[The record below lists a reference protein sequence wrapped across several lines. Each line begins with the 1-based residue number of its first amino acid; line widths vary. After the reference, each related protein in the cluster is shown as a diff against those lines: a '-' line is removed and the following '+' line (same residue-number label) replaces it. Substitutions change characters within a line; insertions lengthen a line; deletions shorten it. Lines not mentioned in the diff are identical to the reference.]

1 MSPPV
6 RQLLDAFDRLPPD
19 DQREALAELSRRG
32 TRAPVP
38 DLAADPGLAHRHD
51 YGEQDENGVDLS
63 LIRHMLSLTPLQR
76 IEMME
81 QAAQQTRMLNE
92 HGRKYLQSAAAENR

>member
-1 MSPPV
+1 MSPRV
-6 RQLLDAFDRLPPD
+6 QQLLDAFDQLAPD
-19 DQREALAELSRRG
+19 DQRAALAELSRRSAH
-32 TRAPVP
+32 APIP
-38 DLAADPGLAHRHD
+38 DLTADPGLAHRHN

-63 LIRHMLSLTPLQR
+63 LIRYMLSLTPLQR

-92 HGRKYLQSAAAENR
+92 YGRKYLQSAAAENR